1 MASDKAVTSCNIY
14 LLFCNGEEGLHW
26 KAELVRR
33 AVHCRQPHLGER
45 AHQLAIDHD
54 VKWSCSVDGFHPCLN
69 NAPLLEVRGNSLLEC
84 GTI

>member
-1 MASDKAVTSCNIY
+1 MFY
-14 LLFCNGEEGLHW
+14 NGEKSLYGE
-26 KAELVRR
+26 AELVRPAALR
-33 AVHCRQPHLGER
+33 AMHSRYPHLGEW